1 MGMVACFAALPR
13 VALEH
18 LQSEPGEIED
28 YLYPDDGDSE
38 PPHSID
44 IDKSWHGLHY
54 LLTGQAEGGP
64 EPFSLAVQGGQEF
77 GPEVGYGPARYLTPE
92 QVQHVAAAL
101 GRTSAQSLVDRFDP
115 QDMEAKAIYPEVI
128 WVRDNEDAL
137 DYVLDGY
144 QQLQVFYRDAAA
156 RGDAVIQWLS

>member
-13 VALEH
+13 SALEH
-18 LQSEPGEIED
+18 LQSEPDEIED
-28 YLYPDDGDSE
+28 YLFPDDGDSD

-64 EPFSLAVQGGQEF
+64 EPWSWVVQGGHAF
-77 GPEVGYGPARYLTPE
+77 GPEVGYGPARFLTPE
-92 QVQHVAAAL
+92 EVQRVAAAL
-101 GRTSAQSLVDRFDP
+101 DRTPIQHLVERFNP
-115 QDMEAKAIYPEVI
+115 QDMQAKEIYPDVI
-128 WVRDNEDAL
+128 WVRDAEEAL

-144 QQLQVFYRDAAA
+144 QQLQTFYRDAAE
-156 RGDAVIQWLS
+156 RGDGVIQWLC